1 MEANVLNVTKQNAL
15 DTTTKI
21 QQVAKKEIRCLALL
35 VLIIIYAKK
44 DKCALAIN
52 IWKKNS

>member
-21 QQVAKKEIRCLALL
+21 QQVVKKEIRCLALL